1 MPYIHSLVSDQVV
14 TAQCRLFY
22 PVFTCIKGDSPLST
36 ESIADQPEVQ
46 RFPGERLQA
55 ARLAKGITVEKIS
68 STLHLPGSYI
78 HALENGELEKLPSIV
93 FARGYIR
100 SYSTLV
106 DVDAD
111 EFIGYLDA
119 LYGQSQKTRTVRSV
133 TKVRQQVKVGHPVVK
148 TFSWLLGAVVISAS
162 VWWWNTQN
170 SVIDPMSL
178 LDEVDSAISVETSQG
193 DTLVIPAL
201 DDSAPSEPSEVVVD
215 SNPEAVASTTETD
228 SQARS
233 ATAAAQATSDAVKAS
248 TEAAVDHEAVA
259 AEAAS
264 QQDRTTALSHLTMN
278 FGGECWVTV
287 KDRDGKSLF
296 NNVRRS
302 GDNVDVTGNAP
313 FSVLLG
319 AANGVSRF
327 KFNGEE
333 IDLAPFSKNN
343 VARLTLPLE

>member
-1 MPYIHSLVSDQVV
+1 M
-14 TAQCRLFY
+14 
-22 PVFTCIKGDSPLST
+22 ST

-55 ARLAKGITVEKIS
+55 ARLAKGVTVEKIS

-100 SYSTLV
+100 SYSALV

-111 EFIGYLDA
+111 VFIGYLDA
-119 LYGQSQKTRTVRSV
+119 LYGQSQKTRAVRSV

-148 TFSWLLGAVVISAS
+148 TFSWLLGAVVIAAS
-162 VWWWNTQN
+162 IWWWNTQN

-178 LDEVDSAISVETSQG
+178 LNEVDAVISVETSQG
-193 DTLVIPAL
+193 DTLVIPPL
-201 DDSAPSEPSEVVVD
+201 DDSAPTESSDVVVD
-215 SNPEAVASTTETD
+215 SNPEAVVSTGQSGVQAASSTA
-228 SQARS
+228 QAD
-233 ATAAAQATSDAVKAS
+233 ATAGS
-248 TEAAVDHEAVA
+248 AVDHEAVA

-264 QQDRTTALSHLTMN
+264 KQDRAAALSHLTMT

-296 NNVRRS
+296 NNVRRR
-302 GDNVDVTGNAP
+302 GDGVDVTGDAP

-319 AANGVSRF
+319 ASNGVSTF
-327 KFNGEE
+327 KFNGEDV
-333 IDLAPFSKNN
+333 DLGPFSKNN

>member
-1 MPYIHSLVSDQVV
+1 M
-14 TAQCRLFY
+14 
-22 PVFTCIKGDSPLST
+22 ST

-55 ARLAKGITVEKIS
+55 ARLAKGVTVEKIS

-100 SYSTLV
+100 SYSALV

-119 LYGQSQKTRTVRSV
+119 LYGQSQKTRAVRSV

-170 SVIDPMSL
+170 SVIDPVSL
-178 LDEVDSAISVETSQG
+178 LGEVDSAISVETSQG
-193 DTLVIPAL
+193 DTLVIPPL
-201 DDSAPSEPSEVVVD
+201 DDSAPTESSEVVVD
-215 SNPEAVASTTETD
+215 SNPEAVVSTAEKDT
-228 SQARS
+228 QPRS
-233 ATAAAQATSDAVKAS
+233 S
-248 TEAAVDHEAVA
+248 TEAALATSEAVRSVAEPAVDTEAVA

-264 QQDRTTALSHLTMN
+264 QQDRAAALSRLTMN

-302 GDNVDVTGNAP
+302 GDSVDVTGDAP

-319 AANGVSRF
+319 AANGVSSF
-327 KFNGEE
+327 KFNGEDV
-333 IDLAPFSKNN
+333 DLGPFSKNN